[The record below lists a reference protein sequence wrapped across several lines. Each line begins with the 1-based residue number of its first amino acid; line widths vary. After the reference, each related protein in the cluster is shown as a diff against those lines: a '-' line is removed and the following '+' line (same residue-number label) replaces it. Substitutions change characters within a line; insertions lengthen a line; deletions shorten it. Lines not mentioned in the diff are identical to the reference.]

1 MVNALRKIMAV
12 LCAGYTMQ
20 RSYTFQFTVIL
31 MALLFY
37 FKTGN
42 KQEVKKHDDI
52 DSDDNSYSCS
62 YSKEDGDKTNNDDG
76 KSYRNDGMTI

>member
-1 MVNALRKIMAV
+1 
-12 LCAGYTMQ
+12 
-20 RSYTFQFTVIL
+20 

-52 DSDDNSYSCS
+52 DSDDNTYSCS